1 MCIQLTFLGLK
12 NSGSDYSNG
21 KNIFYKA
28 VSRDYVFSANWNNNA
43 IIDKEFTYNFSN
55 LPNKMFK
62 NEIRANSSYE
72 PVKDGK
78 MDSKKVLN
86 ILNENRKFLK

>member
-1 MCIQLTFLGLK
+1 
-12 NSGSDYSNG
+12 
-21 KNIFYKA
+21 
-28 VSRDYVFSANWNNNA
+28 
-43 IIDKEFTYNFSN
+43 
-55 LPNKMFK
+55 MFK
-62 NEIRANSSYE
+62 NEIRANSNYE